1 MNKLEF
7 QQICFDNIKTLC
19 SNYNKDSS
27 SRKTEEYLN
36 KRLKSLQSQWQD
48 FKERNFVLEQELE
61 NKNINYF
68 MDGVYEKTKKIYEE
82 TKTNMENRL
91 RNLKEQKQNVK
102 FDLTMPG
109 ESEFGQQGQQNVQKI
124 IWRSSPL
131 TDLKNGENNENL
143 PTLLQTN
150 MGLIN
155 HIQVVHNNS
164 KQGHAN
170 FISNLPTGKIQFV
183 TTCNKNHQL
192 GQAIHYEYSE
202 QEEIGYCLPHNKRT
216 ARRK

>member
-7 QQICFDNIKTLC
+7 QQICFDNIKTLY

-48 FKERNFVLEQELE
+48 FEERNFVLEQELEVKNINKIRKQHTLE

-91 RNLKEQKQNVK
+91 RSLKEQKQNVK

-109 ESEFGQQGQQNVQKI
+109 ESESGQQGYLVPTSKSIVIMIN
-124 IWRSSPL
+124 
-131 TDLKNGENNENL
+131 LKSAFLCENKE
-143 PTLLQTN
+143 
-150 MGLIN
+150 
-155 HIQVVHNNS
+155 
-164 KQGHAN
+164 
-170 FISNLPTGKIQFV
+170 
-183 TTCNKNHQL
+183 
-192 GQAIHYEYSE
+192 
-202 QEEIGYCLPHNKRT
+202 
-216 ARRK
+216 

>member
-48 FKERNFVLEQELE
+48 FEERNFVLEQELE

-82 TKTNMENRL
+82 TKTNIENRL

-109 ESEFGQQGQQNVQKI
+109 ESESGQQAQVKLGQQLSNHGVTLSHTVLLRNVIDEK
-124 IWRSSPL
+124 
-131 TDLKNGENNENL
+131 
-143 PTLLQTN
+143 
-150 MGLIN
+150 
-155 HIQVVHNNS
+155 
-164 KQGHAN
+164 
-170 FISNLPTGKIQFV
+170 
-183 TTCNKNHQL
+183 
-192 GQAIHYEYSE
+192 
-202 QEEIGYCLPHNKRT
+202 EIEFQSV
-216 ARRK
+216 